1 MHVRVRVGERSRRTP
16 RFLGTQGPLNLDKEE
31 SDQEAS
37 KSTGLVEKITCPI
50 LFALT
55 AGSH

>member
-1 MHVRVRVGERSRRTP
+1 MYVRVRVGERSRRTP

-31 SDQEAS
+31 SVQEAS
-37 KSTGLVEKITCPI
+37 KSTGLVEIKCPI
-50 LFALT
+50 LFAPT